1 MVTIEEVERLCLA
14 PPSVT
19 ERTSWGNRAWFVE
32 KAMFCW
38 VRPFSK
44 ADLRRF
50 GDDPVP
56 QGDIVGLRT
65 EDLAERDAILAEEVP
80 GFFTIEH
87 LANHPGFL
95 VELAVADPDRL
106 ATAVEDAWLAR
117 APRSLAER
125 YLADRP

>member
-1 MVTIEEVERLCLA
+1 MATVEDVERLCLA
-14 PPSVT
+14 LPEVA

-56 QGDIVGLRT
+56 QGEIVGLRT
-65 EDLAERDAILAEEVP
+65 EDLAERDAILGEGVP

-87 LANHPGFL
+87 LVNHPGFL
-95 VELAVADPDRL
+95 VELDLVDPARL
-106 ATAVEDAWLAR
+106 ETAVEDAWLAR
-117 APRSLAER
+117 APARLAESWLAER
-125 YLADRP
+125 P

>member
-1 MVTIEEVERLCLA
+1 MSSLADVERLCLA
-14 PPSVT
+14 LPGVAK
-19 ERTSWGNRAWFVE
+19 RTSWGHRAWFVE

-50 GDDPVP
+50 GDAPVP
-56 QGDIVGLRT
+56 TGDIVGLRT
-65 EDLAERDAILAEEVP
+65 EDLAERDAILAEGAD

-87 LANHPGFL
+87 LAGHPGFL
-95 VELAVADPDRL
+95 VQLDAVDPTRL
-106 ATAVEDAWLAR
+106 ETAVEDAWLAR
-117 APRSLAER
+117 APADLARS